1 MAYLMDY
8 MGEENLDKAMRFY
21 YEQFKFKH
29 PSPEDFI
36 KTLTYFNG
44 KELDWFSKHLLES
57 TDHIDYKIKSVKHN
71 QDGSYSLKIKNK
83 TGVLAPLNI
92 YGSKKNKVVGVIWYN
107 GFAKTKT
114 LDFPPG
120 DIDLFKIDGL
130 DLMPETNKKNNLIK
144 TKGLFKKL
152 KPLQLNLIT
161 HLENPRK
168 SQINF
173 LPIGGVNFYNK
184 LELGVAL
191 SNYNFYENKFQYLIA
206 PMFAFKTKTPVG
218 FVHLNY
224 NIYPNNYF
232 QKITLGVKAK
242 SFAYDY
248 FSSKIN
254 NEKFGTQFKDL
265 YLNYYK
271 IAPYVQMEIKRKNAN
286 DPIKQFLTYTAN
298 NLFIDSLDYPK
309 MNTASSFNGAFK
321 KNTYAFVGR
330 LSYDLNN
337 NRVIDPYNLR
347 VELQHTASMAKV
359 SANYNYRFS
368 LSKKYFFDIGFF
380 AGSFIAGKENE
391 KSYYAFRPSGYSG
404 SDDYL
409 FDYSYLGRNETN
421 GLSAQQLIEK
431 DGNLKVPVIGARSYG
446 WMASVNLKSP
456 KIFILPI
463 RVFFD
468 AMACDKKFLQKENV
482 LWDAGLNVSVFTG
495 IVEVY
500 IPLAYSTDIQ
510 KTLELNQINFVDR
523 IRFTLN
529 IHKLVPKD
537 FIRNYILER

>member
-1 MAYLMDY
+1 
-8 MGEENLDKAMRFY
+8 
-21 YEQFKFKH
+21 
-29 PSPEDFI
+29 
-36 KTLTYFNG
+36 
-44 KELDWFSKHLLES
+44 
-57 TDHIDYKIKSVKHN
+57 
-71 QDGSYSLKIKNK
+71 
-83 TGVLAPLNI
+83 
-92 YGSKKNKVVGVIWYN
+92 
-107 GFAKTKT
+107 
-114 LDFPPG
+114 
-120 DIDLFKIDGL
+120 
-130 DLMPETNKKNNLIK
+130 
-144 TKGLFKKL
+144 
-152 KPLQLNLIT
+152 
-161 HLENPRK
+161 
-168 SQINF
+168 
-173 LPIGGVNFYNK
+173 
-184 LELGVAL
+184 
-191 SNYNFYENKFQYLIA
+191 
-206 PMFAFKTKTPVG
+206 
-218 FVHLNY
+218 
-224 NIYPNNYF
+224 
-232 QKITLGVKAK
+232 
-242 SFAYDY
+242 
-248 FSSKIN
+248 
-254 NEKFGTQFKDL
+254 
-265 YLNYYK
+265 
-271 IAPYVQMEIKRKNAN
+271 MEIKRKNAN

-446 WMASVNLKSP
+446 WMASMNLKSP

-495 IVEVY
+495 IVELY

-537 FIRNYILER
+537 LIRNYILER